1 MAKIGVQ
8 KDRGLLYSDECLM
21 LKRTLPCGA
30 AAKLSIA
37 HRLSFLGVIRDGKRR
52 LPDDKIPHWPKMLI
66 FLNLLDD
73 GPCRGSVVRP
83 APNGRAPGQ
92 PVVRKLRAI

>member
-8 KDRGLLYSDECLM
+8 KDRGQLYSDECLM

-37 HRLSFLGVIRDGKRR
+37 HRLSFLGVIRDGKRCFGWR
-52 LPDDKIPHWPKMLI
+52 QDTTLAQDADLPEP
-66 FLNLLDD
+66 F
-73 GPCRGSVVRP
+73 
-83 APNGRAPGQ
+83 GR
-92 PVVRKLRAI
+92 